1 MGKFFRTVES
11 IRDYEHFSMI
21 VLVILSLIFVGIVV
35 WVLKGN
41 KRLYNQ
47 HANMVL
53 KEEDNVID
61 SPDKT
66 I

>member
-1 MGKFFRTVES
+1 MGKFFRTIES

-21 VLVILSLIFVGIVV
+21 VLVILSLIFVAIVV

-41 KRLYNQ
+41 KRLYSQ

-53 KEEDNVID
+53 KEEDNLID